1 MVVRFLNE
9 VESRK
14 NGSKRSVNNGSH
26 FEEVHEEGSSKYY
39 GKSYGSYD
47 AVFLHPFSPLK
58 SPELYSVEFFKTL
71 KVLMK
76 DDGMILTYTST
87 APVRSALVEAGFH
100 VGEGPS
106 FGG

>member
-1 MVVRFLNE
+1 MDQKDQLTTDLIL
-9 VESRK
+9 
-14 NGSKRSVNNGSH
+14 KRCMKKVPRNN
-26 FEEVHEEGSSKYY
+26 Y

-47 AVFLHPFSPLK
+47 AVFLDPFSPLK

-76 DDGMILTYTST
+76 DDGMILTYTSA